1 MTAHAPFEERR
12 RSHFLSRRGEVWR
25 HMDPSRSGLIPPL
38 WKRGRLRYAD
48 YAEWALDAGMFLF
61 KRGDRVLYNTGQ
73 TFRAFMKDG
82 FQGERATIGD
92 FRLHLNTLFPEARLK
107 NTIEVRACDAQR
119 GDLAQAVPALF
130 TGFIYDEKALAEAE
144 ALAMTFELDSLEAAR
159 PALVTDALHASI
171 AGRPARELAER
182 LLDISLGGLARRSC
196 LDAEGRD
203 ERRYLDAL
211 SALVEK
217 GRCPGD
223 VAADGVAPGAELPV
237 PELIARTRL

>member
-1 MTAHAPFEERR
+1 
-12 RSHFLSRRGEVWR
+12 L
-25 HMDPSRSGLIPPL
+25 
-38 WKRGRLRYAD
+38 
-48 YAEWALDAGMFLF
+48 
-61 KRGDRVLYNTGQ
+61 
-73 TFRAFMKDG
+73 KDG
-82 FQGERATIGD
+82 FEGERATIGD

-119 GDLAQAVPALF
+119 GELAQAVPALF

-144 ALAMTFELDSLEAAR
+144 ALAMTFELESLEAAR
-159 PALVTDALHASI
+159 PALVTDALRASI

-182 LLDISLGGLARRSC
+182 LLDIALGGLSRRAC

-211 SALVEK
+211 AALVEQ

-223 VAADGVAPGAELPV
+223 VAAEGLAPGAELSV
-237 PELIARTRL
+237 SELIARTRL